1 MIGVQARIICSA
13 CPGGNLPQNQKP
25 SYRRYRRLKNPDD
38 DVIIIHNVGE
48 RRAIYCAPG
57 KLASVSHWICP
68 VLVPDGRCNVS
79 SRIIYNQVISHFRY
93 VTNAG
98 HVWGHVARR
107 KPSTDLVTWSL
118 ASCSSGPSD
127 QLDHMTY
134 TQFLTF
140 SILYRFQHWEVEK
153 YTANFKYMFKE
164 LYNNNFNSARH
175 N

>member
-1 MIGVQARIICSA
+1 MQFAYLLHDFIVS
-13 CPGGNLPQNQKP
+13 L
-25 SYRRYRRLKNPDD
+25 
-38 DVIIIHNVGE
+38 
-48 RRAIYCAPG
+48 G

-79 SRIIYNQVISHFRY
+79 SRIIYNQVISHLRY

-107 KPSTDLVTWSL
+107 MQSIDLVTWSL
-118 ASCSSGPSD
+118 ASCSSGPSN

-153 YTANFKYMFKE
+153 YTANFNCAIIFSITLVIISKVSKPSEDGFNTKNVPKFGVFSYKI
-164 LYNNNFNSARH
+164 LYCTLFSM
-175 N
+175 